1 MWSDWLVSYDCG
13 FHFVCPLME
22 RDKRLMEASY
32 WERLTEKEIGLI
44 LMDWATL
51 SKSLIQFYVDG

>member
-1 MWSDWLVSYDCG
+1 
-13 FHFVCPLME
+13 ME